1 MSISRYGWLLTPVLC
16 CVMAA
21 TPAHETPSGDLERN
35 RQLLQKWK
43 TDPDHYARLQRDL
56 RDYWALPPAKRE
68 RLRLLDKELHQLDA
82 KTQKHLWKVMDRY
95 SVWLEQLPEDER
107 RNIETAT
114 DPQERLRRIKE
125 IHERQWIEGLPRK
138 MAEELAK
145 LPAEQRAARGLQLRE
160 QERHQRRLW
169 QQPLGSGSRALKHP
183 TRLREFPKEV
193 QDFVE
198 KHLLPHLNAEEQ
210 RRYRQAEGR
219 PEFSPT
225 LKHLAD
231 QHPVLPPLPAPRHAV
246 THYEVLPGKA
256 KEIAGA
262 KTLWE
267 RRVDE
272 WRKLRE
278 VEGKWPEWAET
289 FVRLLTEEQR
299 KAMPPLG
306 ASRPREFPAAIQTFI
321 TTTLRERVKLG
332 EFRKLQKA
340 EGKWPDYPRHLLKL
354 AHDHNLHVPGMSLP
368 GPAELWEDVRKK

>member
-1 MSISRYGWLLTPVLC
+1 VSISRYGWLLMPVLC

-56 RDYWALPPAKRE
+56 RDYWALPASKRE
-68 RLRLLDKELHQLDA
+68 HLRLLDKELHQLDA
-82 KTQKHLWKVMDRY
+82 KTQKHLWKVMERY
-95 SVWLEQLPEDER
+95 STWLEQLPEDER
-107 RNIETAT
+107 RQIETAA
-114 DPQERLRRIKE
+114 DAHERLDRIKE
-125 IHERQWIEGLPRK
+125 IRERQWIESLPRK
-138 MAEELAK
+138 VGEELAQ
-145 LPAEQRAARGLQLRE
+145 LPAEQRTARVAPLRE

-169 QQPLGSGSRALKHP
+169 QQPLGGSRSLKQP
-183 TRLREFPKEV
+183 TRLHEFPKEV

-198 KHLLPHLNAEEQ
+198 KQLLPHLNAEEQ

-219 PEFSPT
+219 PEFSHT
-225 LKHLAD
+225 VKHLAD
-231 QHPVLPPLPAPRHAV
+231 QHPVLPPLPAPRRPV
-246 THYEVLPGKA
+246 THYEDLPEKA
-256 KEIAGA
+256 KGIARA
-262 KTLWE
+262 KPLWE

-272 WRKLRE
+272 WKKLRE

-306 ASRPREFPAAIQTFI
+306 ASRPREFPVAVQTFI
-321 TTTLRERVKLG
+321 TTTLRDRVKLG

-354 AHDHNLHVPGMSLP
+354 AHDHNLQVPGMSLP
-368 GPAELWEDVRKK
+368 GPAELWEEARKK